1 MFNKELLKNYIYPV
15 ATLAG
20 SIIGVGIF
28 SLPYVA
34 MKSGIWLMLGY
45 FLFLIFLIVIIHLI
59 FTEISLKTPD
69 FKRFPGFVGHHLG
82 KYAEAW
88 ALISIIF
95 GAFGVLLAYLI
106 IGSEFLTGIL
116 QPYFGGG
123 TIIYVILYF
132 IAVSVVIGFGIKTVS
147 KVEFWALILLIF
159 SLIIIFIKGF
169 SQIKFGNIFLPA
181 LTSLPAQAGDWK
193 NLFLPYGA
201 IMFALWGTG
210 LIPEV
215 EEMLRG
221 KKKLVKKIVIIST
234 LIPAVIYVLFTFLI
248 LGITGSQTTES
259 ALTGLK
265 SFLGNSAFI
274 IALFAGVITTFTAF
288 IAQGLT
294 LKKVLIYDMGIK
306 GRQAFII
313 TCFTPLVL
321 FLLGLKSF
329 IPLLSFVGGVLLG
342 VDGILILLMYKKIG
356 GKKIIIYPL
365 SFVFLLGIIYEIV
378 YFIK

>member
-1 MFNKELLKNYIYPV
+1 MFSKNLFKNYIYPV

-34 MKSGIWLMLGY
+34 AKSGIWLTLLY
-45 FLFLIFLIVIIHLI
+45 FLVLTLIITIIHLV

-69 FKRFPGFVGHHLG
+69 FKRFPGFVGYHLG
-82 KYAEAW
+82 KFAQAI
-88 ALISIIF
+88 ATVVIIF

-106 IGSEFLTGIL
+106 IGSEFLSAIL

-123 TIIYVILYF
+123 AIFYALFYF
-132 IAVSVVIGFGIKTVS
+132 IIVTFVISLGIKTVS
-147 KVEFWALILLIF
+147 KAEFWALSLLF
-159 SLIIIFIKGF
+159 LSLLIIFIKGF
-169 SQIKFGNIFLPA
+169 FNLKLGNIFVSDLEFCA
-181 LTSLPAQAGDWK
+181 S

-201 IMFALWGTG
+201 VMFALWGTG

-215 EEMLRG
+215 EEMLSG
-221 KKKLVKKIVIIST
+221 NKKAIKKIVIIST
-234 LIPAVIYVLFTFLI
+234 LIPAIIYVLFTFLI

-265 SFLGNSAFI
+265 NFLGSGIYAV
-274 IALFAGVITTFTAF
+274 ALFAGVITTFTAF

-294 LKKVLIYDMGIK
+294 LKKVLVFDMKIK
-306 GRQAFII
+306 ERQALII

-321 FLLGLKSF
+321 FLLGMKSF
-329 IPLLSFVGGVLLG
+329 IPLLSFTGGVLLG
-342 VDGILILLMYKKIG
+342 ITGILILLMYKKIG
-356 GKKIIIYPL
+356 GKNIIIYPL
-365 SFVFLLGIIYEIV
+365 SLVFLLGVIYEII
-378 YFIK
+378 YFIEII